1 MLRRPGFR
9 HVEVGRL
16 GCNKPFARRGQRRRV
31 GRRPNRDAVDRAV
44 DLISKRVLAEVRE
57 REFALTRLEGATAS
71 AEEVEIAART
81 ASLFG
86 GRRLVVVREFQRI
99 KEKELTRLLH
109 YLENPVRH
117 SCAR

>member
-1 MLRRPGFR
+1 MNLAQLTKALEKSPPRPVYLVAG
-9 HVEVGRL
+9 EEEAL
-16 GCNKPFARRGQRRRV
+16 
-31 GRRPNRDAVDRAV
+31 VDRAV
-44 DLISKRVLAEVRE
+44 DLISQKVLAEVRE
-57 REFALTRLEGATAS
+57 REFALTRLDGATAS

-109 YLENPVRH
+109 YLENPV
-117 SCAR
+117 STTTLG